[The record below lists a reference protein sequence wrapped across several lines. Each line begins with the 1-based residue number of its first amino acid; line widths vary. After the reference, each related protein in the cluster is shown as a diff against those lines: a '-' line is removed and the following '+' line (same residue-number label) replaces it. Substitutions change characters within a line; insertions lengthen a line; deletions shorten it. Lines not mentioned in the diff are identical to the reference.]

1 MSTAAATAPPES
13 LLVAESAVE
22 WPTVRALLARVPPA
36 RTLIVAESAWAELAQ
51 LPAAVGLL
59 AVVAAPVPGVERA
72 ADFCLL
78 LDGVQD
84 PGNVG
89 SMLRSAAAAGV
100 AQVFMSP
107 HCAFA
112 WSPKVLRAGQG
123 AHFHL
128 AIFEGIDLGG
138 WARAYRG
145 KVVAMVAAEGTSLYD
160 ADLTGPV
167 AIAIGNEGAGLSDD
181 LVAAARLARHD
192 SDAGRI
198 RIAQRRGR
206 RGDLAVRMCQAA
218 LARRRESRPVRDT
231 LIAALNRRQEH
242 RRERRILA
250 AAAADIRRAEAAF
263 DAERGR
269 LDLVDCRRRRQPV
282 RTHEAGSRNPVELAD
297 LLQVRPTRCMSIPL
311 SL

>member
-1 MSTAAATAPPES
+1 MSLPPLRPPES

-22 WPTVRALLARVPPA
+22 WPTVRALLARVPPG

-51 LPAAVGLL
+51 LPAAIGLL
-59 AVVAAPVPGVERA
+59 AVVAAPVPGIERA

-78 LDGVQD
+78 LDNVQD

-145 KVVAMVAAEGTSLYD
+145 KVVAMVAAEGTSLYE
-160 ADLTGPV
+160 ADLSGPV
-167 AIAIGNEGAGLSDD
+167 AIAIGNEGAGSRTISSPPRDCASRFRCREDSICSTPRPPRRSHCTNASGSDR
-181 LVAAARLARHD
+181 AASDSPGGGTRLD
-192 SDAGRI
+192 
-198 RIAQRRGR
+198 
-206 RGDLAVRMCQAA
+206 
-218 LARRRESRPVRDT
+218 
-231 LIAALNRRQEH
+231 RRQEH
-242 RRERRILA
+242 CAENVASSWHPALFA
-250 AAAADIRRAEAAF
+250 AVMPASMPKFVALISEIVAVVDSPSRA
-263 DAERGR
+263 
-269 LDLVDCRRRRQPV
+269 LVCRR
-282 RTHEAGSRNPVELAD
+282 GNPKELAP
-297 LLQVRPTRCMSIPL
+297 LLECA
-311 SL
+311 